1 MSHKPFLRLPS
12 IYAGPSLITSLM
24 TMWPSF
30 SAMVIPRPRAGSLR
44 RRTSLAPGGQGGV
57 ASSAPALWSL
67 PAEREREEGRGG
79 RKGGRRGGRRG
90 EEGVGVCTCT

>member
-1 MSHKPFLRLPS
+1 MNDVGKNDNLGCVSHIPFLRLPS

-44 RRTSLAPGGQGGV
+44 RRTSLAPG
-57 ASSAPALWSL
+57 A
-67 PAEREREEGRGG
+67 
-79 RKGGRRGGRRG
+79 
-90 EEGVGVCTCT
+90 